1 MKAKFSFLLVCI
13 LILMAGSVYAQ
24 PNDAVDTPPDRDPL
38 KYAWQFDVRGGYDFV
53 FINDEILTYGE
64 TRFHEYK
71 GGPMVGASAS
81 KYWNWIGVG
90 LDFDWMRNK
99 INVETSEND
108 LPLRTLTENINRFFV
123 GAGPNFKYQIPNN
136 KYSLE
141 VAPRIGIA
149 LAKGGEALV
158 YYEEQGPNLYRYQS
172 YKSGFERKAGL
183 GAGVRVQN
191 TYWFHDNV
199 GVHAGASYL
208 FHHNAPYM
216 SESNFDDELNAPGFF
231 SDTYLGWMA
240 SMGDYRA
247 MTDGEYI
254 NAVMQTDVIKDK
266 TNIHSVNVFGG
277 ISARFGVTPKPPKA
291 PKDVTSDIE
300 VTVEDKQTGGVLEG
314 ATVQLFGDDGSLI
327 GTQLTSKKGE
337 TVFKNI
343 AKGDYSI
350 KGMYNEMPTTTESV
364 SAVEFKNKGLI
375 EKTLF
380 YDNPNF
386 TLNGLVKECFSSKA
400 VSEAHIKIRN
410 IGNGNVIALMSDAK
424 GEFTTPVEP
433 NSRYSVVA
441 EKKGYFSN
449 TVEIS
454 TATIQ
459 PNGSRYVELEICITE
474 TECNTAIRLDNILY
488 DLDKFYIR
496 ADAKPELNRVVQF
509 MKDNPEVRIEM
520 SSHTDSRASHG
531 YNQTLSQNRAKA
543 AVDYIISQG
552 ISRDRLVAVGYGE
565 TQLLNRCK
573 DDVPCTE
580 AEHQLNRRTEFKV
593 ICPE

>member
-1 MKAKFSFLLVCI
+1 MKATIKLFLVCF
-13 LILMAGSVYAQ
+13 LALLAGSAFAQ
-24 PNDAVDTPPDRDPL
+24 PDEINEVVPDKDPL
-38 KYAWQFDVRGGYDFV
+38 KYAWQFDLRSGYDFALYDDDDFMFV
-53 FINDEILTYGE
+53 D
-64 TRFHEYK
+64 YK
-71 GGPMVGASAS
+71 GGPMLGASAG

-90 LDFDWMRNK
+90 LDFDWMRNHPD
-99 INVETSEND
+99 VTTFQFD
-108 LPLRTLTENINRFFV
+108 LPVMLLTDKINRFFV
-123 GAGPNFKYQIPNN
+123 GAGPNFKYQIPSN
-136 KYSLE
+136 KFSLE

-149 LAKGGEALV
+149 TANGGEALA
-158 YYEEQGPNLYRYQS
+158 YYEEGGLSQRFYQS
-172 YKSGFERKAGL
+172 YKSGFMRKAGL
-183 GAGVRVQN
+183 GVKARTQL

-199 GVHAGASYL
+199 GVHAGAAYL
-208 FHHNAPYM
+208 FHHNAPFR
-216 SESNFDDELNAPGFF
+216 SESDFDDDLGAPTVFDDMYEGYNALV
-231 SDTYLGWMA
+231 DDVYTRYEA
-240 SMGDYRA
+240 R
-247 MTDGEYI
+247 TDGEYI
-254 NAVMQTDVIKDK
+254 DNVLSSDMIKDM

-314 ATVQLFGDDGSLI
+314 ATVQLFGDDGTLI

-337 TVFKNI
+337 TIFKNI

-350 KGMYNEMPTTTESV
+350 KGMYNEMPTTSESV

-386 TLNGLVKECFSSKA
+386 TLNGLVKECFSSKS
-400 VSEAHIKIRN
+400 VPDAHIKIRN
-410 IGNGNVIALMSDAK
+410 VGNGNVIALMSDAK

-441 EKKGYFSN
+441 EKKGFFSN

-552 ISRDRLVAVGYGE
+552 INRDRLVAVGYGE